1 MKEKKKHMF
10 TINAAHFMIHNF
22 EIGINN
28 HLSIVTSVK
37 YFCRLLYH
45 RMNFYHKI
53 HTPSYQTRNLQSTL
67 STFKHWTIEVAI
79 FRFRFIFKEKKI
91 GLIVWLFGFGFG
103 FEHSTFRITGERS
116 NRMRH
121 CCRKKKNILIDL
133 LNRVLRLPAI
143 FQPCNGGKKTYMYRW
158 KHGFER

>member
-1 MKEKKKHMF
+1 MF
-10 TINAAHFMIHNF
+10 TINAAHFTIQNF

-53 HTPSYQTRNLQSTL
+53 HTPSYQARNLQSTL

-79 FRFRFIFKEKKI
+79 FRFRFIFKEKKNWI
-91 GLIVWLFGFGFG
+91 NCLIVWVWVRVR
-103 FEHSTFRITGERS
+103 TP
-116 NRMRH
+116 
-121 CCRKKKNILIDL
+121 NIPHH
-133 LNRVLRLPAI
+133 RRT
-143 FQPCNGGKKTYMYRW
+143 FQPNAALLQEKE
-158 KHGFER
+158 KHIDWFIEFLSYILLSFTATGNISAV